1 MLISKPL
8 RIFVALICFM
18 RELFDI
24 LQVMDL
30 AKKEDLVLVERRIS
44 ISEFHTADE
53 VDFITFYNMSN

>member
-1 MLISKPL
+1 
-8 RIFVALICFM
+8 M

-53 VDFITFYNMSN
+53 VDFTTFYNMSN